1 MFGTPAFDVHLMRE
15 DGTDGRSSPN
25 MILILK
31 THLRKLVGDASGAAA
46 ADYYCFSL
54 WREREREKV
63 RTEEARWRKSDSVCA
78 FPLLL
83 LLQPQPAQ
91 RPLSVVMAVDF
102 LGVDFEIR

>member
-31 THLRKLVGDASGAAA
+31 THLRKLVGDASGVAA

-54 WREREREKV
+54 WREGERERE
-63 RTEEARWRKSDSVCA
+63 RERESED
-78 FPLLL
+78 
-83 LLQPQPAQ
+83 
-91 RPLSVVMAVDF
+91 
-102 LGVDFEIR
+102 